1 MYYRYLG
8 WTDDGIFLF
17 AIKHFLHCSSYF
29 VVLVLYMLCLI
40 FTLQSPESIGKNELY
55 KNLESRIIYCQIICQ
70 KVFFSM
76 YIFVIIDIIEVNSF
90 KYCS

>member
-1 MYYRYLG
+1 MYHRHLG
-8 WTDDGIFLF
+8 WTDGDIFLF
-17 AIKHFLHCSSYF
+17 AIKHFPHFSSYF

-55 KNLESRIIYCQIICQ
+55 KSLESMIIYCQIICQ
-70 KVFFSM
+70 KVFSM
-76 YIFVIIDIIEVNSF
+76 YISVIIDIIEVNSF